1 MTEPNES
8 DVSGLVVVVGNQMK
22 VMCLIWWGGNQ
33 MEVMC
38 LVWCRGS
45 CGETQP
51 CFPCLLPDL
60 CLSSD
65 KADKVVFFLNFSS
78 IKFQVIMQPVIS
90 VARRVEVSLS
100 PQCYYIELGHQWSP
114 KEGTHAKK

>member
-22 VMCLIWWGGNQ
+22 
-33 MEVMC
+33 VMC

-65 KADKVVFFLNFSS
+65 KADKVFFLNFSF

-100 PQCYYIELGHQWSP
+100 PQCYYIELGHQWSH

>member
-1 MTEPNES
+1 MGRPNPAS
-8 DVSGLVVVVGNQMK
+8 PVCCLIYVSHQTKQMK
-22 VMCLIWWGGNQ
+22 
-33 MEVMC
+33 
-38 LVWCRGS
+38 
-45 CGETQP
+45 
-51 CFPCLLPDL
+51 CF
-60 CLSSD
+60 
-65 KADKVVFFLNFSS
+65 FFLNFSS